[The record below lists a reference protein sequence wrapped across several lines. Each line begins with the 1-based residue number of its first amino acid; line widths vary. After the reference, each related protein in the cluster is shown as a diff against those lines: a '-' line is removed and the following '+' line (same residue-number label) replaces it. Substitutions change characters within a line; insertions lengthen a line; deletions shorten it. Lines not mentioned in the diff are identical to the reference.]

1 MAGQMI
7 IAGLDLGTHSI
18 KCVIGV
24 HHDDGKI
31 DIIGR
36 GAHPSNGFKNGVVS
50 NKADAV
56 QSVKAAVAEAS
67 LMADVDIKGSL
78 FLFPAAT
85 WRVSTP
91 MGWLESSMMRW
102 TVMMYTR

>member
-36 GAHPSNGFKNGVVS
+36 GAHPSNGFKNRWS
-50 NKADAV
+50 
-56 QSVKAAVAEAS
+56 QTR
-67 LMADVDIKGSL
+67 L
-78 FLFPAAT
+78 
-85 WRVSTP
+85 TP
-91 MGWLESSMMRW
+91 CK
-102 TVMMYTR
+102 V